1 MLMGYACRNLKQ
13 IPVMDHN
20 GNFHH
25 IYFSCG
31 EHHDRQNPNWKP
43 FQLLERHCM
52 EAGYDFF
59 EALDMVQ
66 ERIGRK
72 MKCECDLLRG

>member
-1 MLMGYACRNLKQ
+1 
-13 IPVMDHN
+13 
-20 GNFHH
+20 
-25 IYFSCG
+25 
-31 EHHDRQNPNWKP
+31 
-43 FQLLERHCM
+43 M

-66 ERIGRK
+66 ERVGRK